1 MVTMDNL
8 IKQWIELQE
17 SGKVEEAQKLYD
29 SQLFEY
35 VVSKFVNEYHN
46 TLQGI
51 EVLFSVL
58 GFTPEPI
65 ILTQRALKPK
75 KHIIFATIGGYE
87 SAKSLY
93 EKYVNSEPTVIILK
107 DPSFSGIY
115 EVMKEQVEINP
126 ACKYALDITGGKKS
140 MVASAAIFGRDFGF
154 NILYVDY
161 KDYRKNFRRPVPGS
175 EILDVVYLPERDLPE
190 AFHKLD

>member
-1 MVTMDNL
+1 MATTEDL

-17 SGKVEEAQKLYD
+17 NGKVKEAQKLYE
-29 SQLFEY
+29 SQLFEH
-35 VVSKFVNEYHN
+35 VINRFVDEYHS
-46 TLQGI
+46 TLQDI

-65 ILTQRALKPK
+65 ILTQRVLKPK
-75 KHIIFATIGGYE
+75 KHIIFATPGSYE
-87 SAKSLY
+87 QAKSLY

-107 DPSFSGIY
+107 DASFFGIY
-115 EVMKEQVEINP
+115 ETMKNQIEINP
-126 ACKYALDITGGKKS
+126 VCKYALDITGGKKS

-161 KDYRKNFRRPVPGS
+161 TDYRKNFRRPVPGS
-175 EILDVVYLPERDLPE
+175 EILDVVYSPERDLPE
-190 AFHKLD
+190 AFHNLQ

>member
-1 MVTMDNL
+1 MATTEDL

-17 SGKVEEAQKLYD
+17 NGKVEEAQKLYE

-35 VVSKFVNEYHN
+35 VINRFVDEYHH

-65 ILTQRALKPK
+65 ILIQRVLKPK
-75 KHIIFATIGGYE
+75 KHIIFATPDGYE
-87 SAKSLY
+87 QAKSLY
-93 EKYVNSEPTVIILK
+93 EKYVNSVPTVIILK
-107 DPSFSGIY
+107 DASFFGIY
-115 EVMKEQVEINP
+115 EAMKNQIEINP
-126 ACKYALDITGGKKS
+126 ARKYALDITGGKKS

-161 KDYRKNFRRPVPGS
+161 TDYRKNFRRPVPGS
-175 EILDVVYLPERDLPE
+175 EILDIVYSPERDLPE
-190 AFHKLD
+190 AFYYLQ

>member
-1 MVTMDNL
+1 MATTEDL

-17 SGKVEEAQKLYD
+17 NGKVKEAQKLYE
-29 SQLFEY
+29 SQLFEH
-35 VVSKFVNEYHN
+35 VINRFVDEYHN

-65 ILTQRALKPK
+65 ILTQRVLKPK
-75 KHIIFATIGGYE
+75 KHIIFATPGGYE
-87 SAKSLY
+87 QAKSLY

-107 DPSFSGIY
+107 DASFFGIY
-115 EVMKEQVEINP
+115 ETMKNQIEINP

-161 KDYRKNFRRPVPGS
+161 TDYRKNFRRPVPGS
-175 EILDVVYLPERDLPE
+175 EILDIVYSPERDLPE
-190 AFHKLD
+190 AFHNLQ